1 MSDPF
6 LLMLMVL
13 TTFRVTWLITR
24 DSIPLVRLPREW
36 LLEKA
41 VENRI
46 EDASYETVDDTAG
59 EYVRT
64 YRGYWYHLADLV
76 TCPWCV
82 SVWVAGVVTLVT
94 VLVSPAGLSMPWLW
108 FGATAGGAAIM
119 AQLVAKLM
127 D

>member
-6 LLMLMVL
+6 LLILMIL

-36 LLEKA
+36 LLDKA
-41 VENRI
+41 VQTRQLHP
-46 EDASYETVDDTAG
+46 SYETPDDDDAQEVETF
-59 EYVRT
+59 
-64 YRGYWYHLADLV
+64 RGGWYYLADLV

-82 SVWVAGVVTLVT
+82 SVWVAGVVTVVT
-94 VLVSPAGLSMPWLW
+94 VLVSPTGLSMPWLW
-108 FGATAGGAAIM
+108 FGATAGGAAIT

-127 D
+127 E

>member
-1 MSDPF
+1 MSDCF
-6 LLMLMVL
+6 LLSIMVL

-24 DSIPLVRLPREW
+24 DSIPLVRIPREW
-36 LLEKA
+36 LLAKA

-46 EDASYETVDDTAG
+46 EDASYETVDDTTD
-59 EYVRT
+59 EHVRT
-64 YRGYWYHLADLV
+64 YRGFWYYLADLV

-94 VLVSPAGLSMPWLW
+94 VLVSPTGLSMPWLW
-108 FGATAGGAAIM
+108 FGATAGGAAIV

>member
-1 MSDPF
+1 MSDCF
-6 LLMLMVL
+6 LLSLMVL
-13 TTFRVTWLITR
+13 TTFRLTWLVTR
-24 DSIPLVRLPREW
+24 DAIPIVRIPREW

-41 VENRI
+41 IENRI
-46 EDASYETVDDTAG
+46 EDATYETVDDTEG

-64 YRGYWYHLADLV
+64 YRGFWYHLADLF

-82 SVWVAGVVTLVT
+82 SVWVAGVVTFVT